1 MMLTIRQQRRL
12 LIARTIA
19 EYGPLTAPELASRLG
34 LTLSVVFHAIYRK
47 RKYGPERK
55 FFTHN
60 DAELHANERR
70 FVLTEH
76 GKAAVRALKAGVA

>member
-1 MMLTIRQQRRL
+1 MKRAADGARVGQQAGTGTTDHQSKL
-12 LIARTIA
+12 VL
-19 EYGPLTAPELASRLG
+19 Y
-34 LTLSVVFHAIYRK
+34 VFHAIYRK

-60 DAELHANERR
+60 DAELHANWRR

-76 GKAAVRALKAGVA
+76 D